1 MQNRRDFLNIYQS
14 RRITPSGYW
23 LHVNR
28 AAMAC
33 RFEVT
38 LPLSDQ
44 AGVLIAT
51 DALNEVDRLEAQ
63 LTFFRETSDVSQ
75 INRQAA
81 NEPVQVEASLFDL
94 LLLCRRL
101 HRETEGAFDIT
112 SGPLT
117 RCWGFLKRD
126 GSVPREH
133 EIEEAQTFVGCDKL
147 LLDHKSRTVR
157 FAQPGVEIN
166 LGSIGKGYALDR
178 VASLI

>member
-1 MQNRRDFLNIYQS
+1 MPFVFQLSSSWRGSNGMQNRRKFLTTPLS
-14 RRITPSGYW
+14 RHSLSEGYW

-28 AAMAC
+28 TAMAC

-44 AGVLIAT
+44 TGVLVAT

-63 LTFFRETSDVSQ
+63 LTIFRQGSEVSW

-101 HRETEGAFDIT
+101 QRE
-112 SGPLT
+112 
-117 RCWGFLKRD
+117 
-126 GSVPREH
+126 
-133 EIEEAQTFVGCDKL
+133 
-147 LLDHKSRTVR
+147 
-157 FAQPGVEIN
+157 
-166 LGSIGKGYALDR
+166 
-178 VASLI
+178 